1 MELNNLFPWKV
12 QYYNKIKKLTKSGIV
27 QFGFPRGS
35 YITRTIVKRLKSRY
49 QVKNRN
55 NITEDIKS

>member
-1 MELNNLFPWKV
+1 M
-12 QYYNKIKKLTKSGIV
+12 QYYNEIKKLTKSGVV

-35 YITRTIVKRLKSRY
+35 YITRTILKRLKSRY